1 MLNHTHVASR
11 PPTDQASIAAI
22 LAADRADIFQETTLV
37 QASRRDAPVICAN
50 CGRKVLRRMR
60 GQRFCSARCRDR
72 GRGRSRKAFLGNDT
86 RAPTTPTKKRLK
98 FNGLHPTK
106 TASNTDICGPARV
119 IEAECFAGRSWQWA
133 TPAEDLGLR
142 NPCR

>member
-1 MLNHTHVASR
+1 MLNHTHVAGR

-22 LAADRADIFQETTLV
+22 LAADRADIFQETTRV

-60 GQRFCSARCRDR
+60 GQRFCSARCRER
-72 GRGRSRKAFLGNDT
+72 GRERSRKAYLGQDT
-86 RAPTTPTKKRLK
+86 RPPTTPTKKAVR
-98 FNGLHPTK
+98 FNGLNWAK
-106 TASNTDICGPARV
+106 IGSSKGVCGPARV

>member
-72 GRGRSRKAFLGNDT
+72 GRGRSRKAARPRPPLKNDLSSMACT
-86 RAPTTPTKKRLK
+86 RQKRHRTPTFVAPR
-98 FNGLHPTK
+98 
-106 TASNTDICGPARV
+106 
-119 IEAECFAGRSWQWA
+119 E
-133 TPAEDLGLR
+133 
-142 NPCR
+142 